1 MEFDEK
7 DFKEKCKAIYS
18 EVSASENLKYK
29 VLHAA
34 VSEEKRRFG
43 WCRTASAIVAAAT
56 IGVLLLGGGVVYALN
71 HAAIKDYFFRNSDKE
86 FETVYQSLNRE
97 YLVGKHRVQLQGVIN
112 DKEIGVGYLSFAVC
126 NEDGT
131 PVEKITGESGD
142 ASLAGPGLGR
152 HTSVDHI
159 CAGEDDI
166 YVVMT
171 YSEAY
176 IRTIDHSNFYLKF
189 FTDKE
194 IEDEDKKEFRFT
206 VLDKASWN
214 RLKNE
219 VGELKEEELMQYDLS
234 EYPETGV
241 AKPLFN
247 RAEVQP
253 ELMEILEKYGLEEIH
268 YEPMTTQ
275 VVNTDKCRLIIGRTD
290 VMLDLNQ
297 NEEIGSLVLKREDGT
312 ETVLIQDGR
321 IAWNGKHG
329 VGETAS
335 NQGTVYR
342 FEYGYVLGE
351 KEKVEVILDGTVY

>member
-29 VLHAA
+29 VLHAP
-34 VSEEKRRFG
+34 VSEEKRRYG
-43 WCRTASAIVAAAT
+43 WCRTASAIVAAAA
-56 IGVLLLGGGVVYALN
+56 ICVLLIGGGVVYALN
-71 HAAIKDYFFRNSDKE
+71 HAAIKDYFFTNSDKE

-97 YLVGKHRVQLQGVIN
+97 YIVGKNRVQLQGVIN

-166 YVVMT
+166 YVVMA

-206 VLDKASWN
+206 VLDKDSWN

-247 RAEVQP
+247 QAEVQP

-297 NEEIGSLVLKREDGT
+297 NEEIGSLVLKRKDGT